1 MIQTERLILRPFTPG
16 DEVAVVSLLMCADF
30 MIHSPSGALQ
40 CDSARERFR
49 RLMSSYEANGFGKLA
64 VVLKPCKTLIGYC
77 GVEMCEIDSEY
88 HPELGFRLVSQY
100 RGKGY
105 ATEAARAVLCALEID
120 NVIAFTEPSN
130 KESVNVLQKLGF
142 CQTGMSSFGGI
153 EIMLF
158 GLRK

>member
-1 MIQTERLILRPFTPG
+1 MIHTERLILRPFTLD
-16 DEVAVVSLLMCADF
+16 DEVVVVSLLMCADF

-40 CDSARERFR
+40 CDSARERFHS
-49 RLMSSYEANGFGKLA
+49 LMLSYEANGVGKLA

-77 GVEMCEIDSEY
+77 GVEMCEIDGEC

-105 ATEAARAVLCALEID
+105 ATEAARAVLSILEVA

-130 KESVNVLQKLGF
+130 KESVKVLHKLGF
-142 CQTGMSSFGGI
+142 CQTGTSSLGGM

-158 GLRK
+158 GRRK